1 MSRAPSCSAGCP
13 RYQHSTKHIMKNS
26 LMPVWKSLLAST
38 LWALALLGVVREAPA
53 LVPEPGNIYYGL
65 ARDMFGQPL
74 LPGSGAQVIMVRTAT
89 TNEYT
94 LAVSEILTIP
104 ASGPAM
110 NYILRPSLDDGQ
122 GARYANEA
130 GRSNEVTQ
138 VYVVINGFRYAVT
151 NNAGCPVFN
160 DAVPRLGGRGAI
172 APVNVR
178 ANDDFNGN
186 CLSDAWECI
195 HFDCN
200 SPADPNDDPDSDGFT
215 NLQEFLALTD
225 PWNPAS
231 TPQIWIQIVSKTGS
245 RLTLDWNRSAGQRYT
260 LEWATNVVGTYTAVP
275 ANRLSGANTNVVD
288 LNGLGKAFIRVRRE

>member
-1 MSRAPSCSAGCP
+1 
-13 RYQHSTKHIMKNS
+13 
-26 LMPVWKSLLAST
+26 MPVWKEPLAP
-38 LWALALLGVVREAPA
+38 LFWALALLGAAWEAPA

-74 LPGSGAQVIMVRTAT
+74 LPDSGAQVIMVRTVT

-94 LAVSEILTIP
+94 LAVSEILPLP
-104 ASGPAM
+104 ATGPAL

-160 DAVPRLGGRGAI
+160 DAVPRLGGRGAT
-172 APVNVR
+172 AQVNVR
-178 ANDDFNGN
+178 ANDDFDGD
-186 CLSDAWECI
+186 CLSDWWEI
-195 HFDCN
+195 INYGDTVT
-200 SPADPNDDPDSDGFT
+200 ADPNADDDGDGFT
-215 NLQEFLALTD
+215 TLQEFLALTD

-231 TPQIWIQIVSKTGS
+231 MPQTWIQIVSRTGS
-245 RLTLDWNRSAGQRYT
+245 SLTLDWNRHAGHRYT
-260 LEWATNVVGTYTAVP
+260 LEWATNVVGTYTPVP

-288 LNGLGKAFIRVRRE
+288 LNGLGRAFIRVRRE